1 MFGSLKE
8 NRYVNDYQKT
18 FYSAASYNPTFPNFK
33 NPETGMWDENANANE
48 VQNPLGRLDID
59 DRETNAF
66 INTNARITWSINN
79 DLKLSAFGSYT
90 YNVKENKK
98 YIPSSIKGRSE

>member
-1 MFGSLKE
+1 
-8 NRYVNDYQKT
+8 
-18 FYSAASYNPTFPNFK
+18 
-33 NPETGMWDENANANE
+33 MWDENANANE

-79 DLKLSAFGSYT
+79 DLKLMCIRFIYL
-90 YNVKENKK
+90 
-98 YIPSSIKGRSE
+98 

>member
-1 MFGSLKE
+1 MK
-8 NRYVNDYQKT
+8 
-18 FYSAASYNPTFPNFK
+18 
-33 NPETGMWDENANANE
+33 NANANE

-98 YIPSSIKGRSE
+98 YIDERVHELLKLISLDGLEKRYPSQLSGGQRQRVAFARALAQTRICCC